1 MDRDPINWVNNG
13 LGQNACVFSGYLNP
27 YDFIAMVKSYANRPI
42 VRWWQCAAED
52 AVLVRGRNH
61 AASEFCELR
70 RYAQSISGRSSSH
83 RTAPPVAFS
92 MSGHL
97 PVGIGLFPRTHW
109 FTVGTET
116 PKILAKAACPPVF
129 SQAFVMG
136 SFVFMPHY

>member
-1 MDRDPINWVNNG
+1 MTLNVFNNNLYNECG
-13 LGQNACVFSGYLNP
+13 KGFLKEV
-27 YDFIAMVKSYANRPI
+27 
-42 VRWWQCAAED
+42 
-52 AVLVRGRNH
+52 H
-61 AASEFCELR
+61 AASFPTVLR

>member
-92 MSGHL
+92 MSIARSIE
-97 PVGIGLFPRTHW
+97 IG
-109 FTVGTET
+109 
-116 PKILAKAACPPVF
+116 AAPEANWLRYEDEMPSSFARLDIPPLCRLDR
-129 SQAFVMG
+129 
-136 SFVFMPHY
+136 